1 MPERVRMRKRKLRK
15 VSTALGVALVATGA
29 LAGEAQAV
37 TIKIFGTSDLFDSN
51 LYQSQMQTLYN
62 ATSPFFVA
70 GDTLSYTSVG
80 TGKALTSA
88 ENGFADLVLVH
99 SPPLEKNFVT

>member
-1 MPERVRMRKRKLRK
+1 MRKRRLRR
-15 VSTALGVALVATGA
+15 VSVAVGLALVGTGVTASQSQA
-29 LAGEAQAV
+29 L

-51 LYQSQMQTLYN
+51 LFQSKMETLYN

-70 GDTLSYTSVG
+70 GDTLSSTSVG

-88 ENGFADLVLVH
+88 ENAFADLVLVH
-99 SPPLEKNFVT
+99 SPPLEKNFVTGGY